1 MIQDYLNQNASW
13 QLKTGNN
20 SYGEP
25 TYSAAAVIN
34 CRFEGKHR
42 LVRSAEG
49 VQVVSEAT
57 LYCTE
62 AVKANDLIT
71 YDGREYVVLSVADQ
85 PHLDGTISHR
95 EVYL

>member
-1 MIQDYLNQNASW
+1 MIENYLNQTATW
-13 QLKTGNN
+13 QVKTGNN

-25 TYSAAAVIN
+25 TYSVAADIS

-71 YDGREYVVLSVADQ
+71 IGGREYVVLSVADQ
-85 PHLDGTISHR
+85 PRLDGAINHR